1 MTRVVADDLQDDE
14 VSSLVEFMTAT
25 SSGQIIQHKKILQ
38 VSGLTNKKI
47 KFLLRKF
54 LYSRHLTG
62 YGVLDTAGNFEILQ
76 IKPEEKQTERH
87 ETLSPTMPYWEPSS
101 LLPHPVKPSDMV
113 EWQGQPPPKRLQG
126 NRK

>member
-14 VSSLVEFMTAT
+14 VSSLVEFMTPM

-62 YGVLDTAGNFEILQ
+62 YGVLDTAGNFEIVHL
-76 IKPEEKQTERH
+76 KPEEKHTEQH
-87 ETLSPTMPYWEPSS
+87 ETLSPTMDVR
-101 LLPHPVKPSDMV
+101 LPWSFHIGTS
-113 EWQGQPPPKRLQG
+113 RLT
-126 NRK
+126 